1 LESIH
6 QFLKV
11 ESVRKTEHLYFN
23 LLNFQFFKNSER
35 GQALF
40 FGSPKLLSHVV
51 AIPYIL
57 ALEIV
62 FFGKKRHFVK
72 SGERVVGMFVL
83 REKSDT
89 LYISSLAVA
98 PEYRRLGIATYILKY
113 ANAWA
118 RRLNKKWLELGVS
131 KLNAP
136 ALRLYRKF
144 GFAKKEERKWSLV
157 LKKDI
162 ENP

>member
-1 LESIH
+1 MENIH

-11 ESVRKTEHLYFN
+11 EHVRKTGHLYFN
-23 LLNFQFFKNSER
+23 LLNFQFFKSGER

-40 FGSPKLLSHVV
+40 FGSPKLLSHVA

-62 FFGKKRHFVK
+62 FFRKKRYFVRLD
-72 SGERVVGMFVL
+72 ERVVGMFVL
-83 REKSDT
+83 REKPDA

-98 PEYRRLGIATYILKY
+98 PEYRRFGIATYILQY
-113 ANAWA
+113 AKTQA

-144 GFAKKEERKWSLV
+144 GFAKKEERKWSFV
-157 LKKDI
+157 VRKNVN
-162 ENP
+162 NP